1 MEHEAKRAFEGVVL
15 TTWMIVKKTS
25 NPRIKQI
32 AKKMI
37 QCERLICGV
46 EVWRAK
52 EPPSPERVGLSA
64 NLFFVSI
71 WVVRGPSRH
80 RGEQLI
86 RGRKEV
92 VDTK

>member
-1 MEHEAKRAFEGVVL
+1 MVL
-15 TTWMIVKKTS
+15 ITWIIVKKTS

-52 EPPSPERVGLSA
+52 GPPSPARVDSSA
-64 NLFFVSI
+64 NLFFVCI
-71 WVVRGPSRH
+71 WAVREPSRN
-80 RGEQLI
+80 RGGQLI
-86 RGRKEV
+86 CDRKEV
-92 VDTK
+92 VDIK